1 MVVSVRRAR
10 RGAAHPADRRRSGT
24 GGTIALLLA
33 LALLS
38 GCEVDGAAAPAGPP
52 PVTATDGEGG
62 PDGPDTPDGAAGPDG
77 PDVPAGP
84 DVPDGGVGGPE
95 PEPAPTTRPDA
106 TDLASF
112 LAGCERGIRDWR
124 AAQVD
129 YPAELSIEKGGTES
143 YVAAVDAGDTPLD
156 PGEAIPG
163 PSPTGEAVFVRC
175 EVAARLTPLG
185 GALTVDED
193 DWIVRSFT
201 PTGVIRWTWV
211 VTAVEADDQ
220 DLELE
225 LQPAVRSEDGTI
237 LVGQSSTEI
246 SSFITGVRVEEDAV
260 ERVGEWWESRWA
272 IIALVAAGIG
282 AALLALLRFGAQLAD
297 QTRRTVAAFRGDAG
311 EDDDDADP
319 SPPGP
324 G

>member
-1 MVVSVRRAR
+1 MAVSVRRAR
-10 RGAAHPADRRRSGT
+10 GRT
-24 GGTIALLLA
+24 ALLVLLGVA
-33 LALLS
+33 VLS
-38 GCEVDGAAAPAGPP
+38 GCVVDGNTNSAGPPATSATSGPEPSGGATEPVFPTATPGDGAA
-52 PVTATDGEGG
+52 PVDPGG
-62 PDGPDTPDGAAGPDG
+62 PGSTAGESE
-77 PDVPAGP
+77 PA
-84 DVPDGGVGGPE
+84 
-95 PEPAPTTRPDA
+95 PAPTTRPSG

-112 LAGCERGIRDWR
+112 LAACERGIRDWR

-143 YVAAVDAGDTPLD
+143 YVVAVDASDTPLD
-156 PGEAIPG
+156 PSEAIPG

-185 GALTVDED
+185 SALTVDEV

-246 SSFITGVRVEEDAV
+246 SSFITAVRVEEDAV
-260 ERVGEWWESRWA
+260 ARVGEWWESRWT
-272 IIALVAAGIG
+272 IMALVAAGIG
-282 AALLALLRFGAQLAD
+282 AAILALLRFGAQLAD
-297 QTRRTVAAFRGDAG
+297 QTRRTVAAFRGLGGSGDVG
-311 EDDDDADP
+311 TKGVGKKDGGQDDGGRP
-319 SPPGP
+319 EPG
-324 G
+324 

>member
-1 MVVSVRRAR
+1 MAVSVRRAR
-10 RGAAHPADRRRSGT
+10 RDVARAGDRRRT
-24 GGTIALLLA
+24 RRGGTTLLVLLGIAVLP
-33 LALLS
+33 
-38 GCEVDGAAAPAGPP
+38 GCVVDGDVAPAGPP
-52 PVTATDGEGG
+52 ATSATSRSEVPGGPTAPVVPTATPGDGG
-62 PDGPDTPDGAAGPDG
+62 P
-77 PDVPAGP
+77 
-84 DVPDGGVGGPE
+84 GGPAE
-95 PEPAPTTRPDA
+95 PGGTAGESEPAPPTTRPEE

-129 YPAELSIEKGGTES
+129 YPAELSIEKGGTET
-143 YVAAVDAGDTPLD
+143 YVVAVDASDTPLD

-185 GALTVDED
+185 SALTVDED

-246 SSFITGVRVEEDAV
+246 SSFITAVRVEEGAV

-282 AALLALLRFGAQLAD
+282 AAVLAVLRFGAQLAD
-297 QTRRTVAAFRGDAG
+297 EARRTVAAFRGDEG
-311 EDDDDADP
+311 EDDDEP
-319 SPPGP
+319 EPPP
-324 G
+324 TP

>member
-1 MVVSVRRAR
+1 V
-10 RGAAHPADRRRSGT
+10 
-24 GGTIALLLA
+24 GGTIALLVLLGSA
-33 LALLS
+33 ALS
-38 GCEVDGAAAPAGPP
+38 GCGKGDDVSLGEPPATSAPSYTGLPGAGAAESGGP
-52 PVTATDGEGG
+52 TATPGDGG
-62 PDGPDTPDGAAGPDG
+62 PGESTDS
-77 PDVPAGP
+77 
-84 DVPDGGVGGPE
+84 VGE
-95 PEPAPTTRPDA
+95 PQPNAPSPTTRPSE

-143 YVAAVDAGDTPLD
+143 YVVAVDASDTPLD
-156 PGEAIPG
+156 PSEAIPG

-185 GALTVDED
+185 SALTVDED

-220 DLELE
+220 DIELE

-246 SSFITGVRVEEDAV
+246 SSFITGVRVEEDPV

-282 AALLALLRFGAQLAD
+282 AAVLALLRFGAQVAD
-297 QTRRTVAAFRGDAG
+297 QTRRTVAAFRGLG
-311 EDDDDADP
+311 GKDDGP
-319 SPPGP
+319 EPPEP

>member
-1 MVVSVRRAR
+1 VFPTATPGDGD
-10 RGAAHPADRRRSGT
+10 GAPVDPSGP
-24 GGTIALLLA
+24 GGTVGE
-33 LALLS
+33 S
-38 GCEVDGAAAPAGPP
+38 EPP
-52 PVTATDGEGG
+52 
-62 PDGPDTPDGAAGPDG
+62 
-77 PDVPAGP
+77 
-84 DVPDGGVGGPE
+84 
-95 PEPAPTTRPDA
+95 PAPTTRPSD
-106 TDLASF
+106 TDLAAF

-143 YVAAVDAGDTPLD
+143 YVVAVDASDTPLD
-156 PGEAIPG
+156 PSEAIPG

-185 GALTVDED
+185 SALTVDED

-220 DLELE
+220 DIELE

-246 SSFITGVRVEEDAV
+246 SSFITGVRVEEDPV

-282 AALLALLRFGAQLAD
+282 AAVLALLRFGAQVAD
-297 QTRRTVAAFRGDAG
+297 QTRRTVAAFRGLG
-311 EDDDDADP
+311 GKDDGP
-319 SPPGP
+319 EPPEP

>member
-1 MVVSVRRAR
+1 MAVSVRRAR
-10 RGAAHPADRRRSGT
+10 GRTA
-24 GGTIALLLA
+24 LLA
-33 LALLS
+33 LVAVLC
-38 GCEVDGAAAPAGPP
+38 GCTVDGDTNSAGPP
-52 PVTATDGEGG
+52 ATSA
-62 PDGPDTPDGAAGPDG
+62 TS
-77 PDVPAGP
+77 
-84 DVPDGGVGGPE
+84 GPE
-95 PEPAPTTRPDA
+95 PSVGGTEPVLPTATPGDGGAPVDPGGPGSTVGESEPAPATTTRP

-112 LAGCERGIRDWR
+112 LADCERGIRDWR
-124 AAQVD
+124 PAQVD

-143 YVAAVDAGDTPLD
+143 YVVAVDASDTPLD
-156 PGEAIPG
+156 PSEAIPG

-185 GALTVDED
+185 SALTVDEV

-246 SSFITGVRVEEDAV
+246 SSFITAVRVEEDAV
-260 ERVGEWWESRWA
+260 ARVGEWWESRWT
-272 IIALVAAGIG
+272 IMALVAAGIG
-282 AALLALLRFGAQLAD
+282 AAILALLRFGAQLAD
-297 QTRRTVAAFRGDAG
+297 QTRQTVAAFRGLGGRGDVGTKGDG
-311 EDDDDADP
+311 EKDGGQDDDG
-319 SPPGP
+319 PGP
-324 G
+324 PEPG

>member
-1 MVVSVRRAR
+1 MAVSVRRAR
-10 RGAAHPADRRRSGT
+10 RGTGGAGGRRRTAT
-24 GGTIALLLA
+24 GIALLVLA
-33 LALLS
+33 IAVLS
-38 GCEVDGAAAPAGPP
+38 GCDLAGDPSPSGPP
-52 PVTATDGEGG
+52 ATSATGGSGGATAPVFPTGTPGEGEPGDGDPGG
-62 PDGPDTPDGAAGPDG
+62 PDGS
-77 PDVPAGP
+77 
-84 DVPDGGVGGPE
+84 VGGSE
-95 PEPAPTTRPDA
+95 PGPAPSTRPSD

-129 YPAELSIEKGGTES
+129 YPRELSIEKGGTES
-143 YVAAVDAGDTPLD
+143 YVVAVDASDTPLD
-156 PGEAIPG
+156 PSEAIPG

-185 GALTVDED
+185 RALTVDED
-193 DWIVRSFT
+193 DWIVRTFT

-282 AALLALLRFGAQLAD
+282 AAVLALLRFGAQLAE
-297 QTRRTVAAFRGDAG
+297 QTRRTVAAFRGPG
-311 EDDDDADP
+311 GKDDDGP
-319 SPPGP
+319 EPPEP